1 MVLSRFWRASIPV
14 LAAGLWLGAL
24 AGQAR
29 AGEPYDDRFFVKH
42 GGTAQEM
49 LDDRAECRRQAL
61 ALGMGDSSYS
71 NAQYGA
77 LAALGSALDSDALH
91 DGGIRRRMQNAVLE
105 SCMDRQGWTPLE
117 PTKAEARDLA
127 RVPGRDEA
135 LTAWLKAHEPAETAP
150 PTPDTGTPPGAQTAT
165 ALPGAKSATPAP
177 VPDSVLTGIYAR
189 ATPVPSTA
197 TAPAAPAVA
206 PAPVPAVAPGPV
218 APAAN

>member
-1 MVLSRFWRASIPV
+1 MALSRFWRASIPV
-14 LAAGLWLGAL
+14 LAAGLWLVAL
-24 AGQAR
+24 AGRAG

-42 GGTAQEM
+42 GGTAQQM

-61 ALGMGDSSYS
+61 ALGTGDSSYS

-127 RVPGRDEA
+127 RIPGRDEA
-135 LTAWLKAHEPAETAP
+135 LTAWLKAHEPPATP
-150 PTPDTGTPPGAQTAT
+150 PTPDTGTPAGTQTAA

-189 ATPVPSTA
+189 ATPVP
-197 TAPAAPAVA
+197 
-206 PAPVPAVAPGPV
+206 AVAPGPV